1 MNDGLAALI
10 DELDDGTDRAGP
22 RIADEIITRRPDI
35 ARELLRPVVLSAVIA
50 HRRRQRRIIRDPA
63 GTPGTLAGVARE
75 RAELLRGWSRL

>member
-1 MNDGLAALI
+1 MNDAVAALI

-63 GTPGTLAGVARE
+63 GTVVDVAAE
-75 RAELLRGWSRL
+75 RAGLLRGWSGL

>member
-1 MNDGLAALI
+1 MNDALTALI

-50 HRRRQRRIIRDPA
+50 HRRRQRRIRDPA
-63 GTPGTLAGVARE
+63 VTPGTLAGIARE
-75 RAELLRGWSRL
+75 RAELLRGWSGL